1 MDRIGHLHAGDGDA
15 LVRLIADAYH
25 DEPGPDLPWALLD
38 GLRELL
44 GHDTLV
50 TSTCYAPED
59 LRCDREQG
67 VFDAGEHWYGTDLV
81 VDEPADWFDD
91 WWTDPLCSYP
101 QRTGDLTSVVTTTD
115 FIPAADQNAAR
126 RLKFAND
133 VQTHLILSLP
143 APPGLVHRVLF
154 ASREWPGF
162 DERDRQVVALLRPHV
177 QEIWL
182 DAERRRAG
190 VPELTNREWEVL
202 ALVGSGLSHAEI
214 AARLFVAV
222 STVRKHLEHV
232 RERMGVHSAAAA
244 ASIALPHAPT
254 ARGRS
259 LR

>member
-1 MDRIGHLHAGDGDA
+1 MEPIGQLHAGDGDA

-25 DEPGPDLPWALLD
+25 DDPGPVLPWALLD

-44 GHDTLV
+44 GRDTLV
-50 TSTCYAPED
+50 SYTCYAPEQM
-59 LRCDREQG
+59 RCDREQV
-67 VFDAGEHWYGTDLV
+67 VFDAGEHLYWAEPVYDLP
-81 VDEPADWFDD
+81 DGWFST

-101 QRTGDLTSVVTTTD
+101 QRSGDLTSVVITTD
-115 FIPAADQNAAR
+115 FIPTMGKNAAR
-126 RLKFAND
+126 RLKFGDD

-143 APPGLVHRVLF
+143 APPGLVRRVLL
-154 ASREWPGF
+154 ARREWPGF
-162 DERDRQVVALLRPHV
+162 HERDRQVVALLRPHV

-202 ALVGSGLSHAEI
+202 ALVGAGLSHAEI
-214 AARLFVAV
+214 AARMFVAV

-254 ARGRS
+254 A
-259 LR
+259 LRPRTR

>member
-1 MDRIGHLHAGDGDA
+1 MDPIGQLHAGDGDA

-38 GLRELL
+38 GLADLL
-44 GHDTLV
+44 GRDTLV
-50 TSTCYAPED
+50 TYTSYAPGQ
-59 LRCDREQG
+59 LRWDHEQ
-67 VFDAGEHWYGTDLV
+67 VVLDAGEHWSTTETEY
-81 VDEPADWFDD
+81 DEPDGWFSE
-91 WWTDPLCSYP
+91 WWTHPLCSYP
-101 QRTGDLTSVVTTTD
+101 QRTGDLTSIVTTTD
-115 FIPAADQNAAR
+115 FVATADEDDAR
-126 RLKFAND
+126 RRWFGD
-133 VQTHLILSLP
+133 IRTHMILSLP
-143 APPGLVHRVLF
+143 AAPGVVRRVLL
-154 ASREWPGF
+154 ARREWPGF

-190 VPELTNREWEVL
+190 VPELTSREWEVL

-214 AARLFVAV
+214 AARLVVAV

-254 ARGRS
+254 VLRPRAR
-259 LR
+259 